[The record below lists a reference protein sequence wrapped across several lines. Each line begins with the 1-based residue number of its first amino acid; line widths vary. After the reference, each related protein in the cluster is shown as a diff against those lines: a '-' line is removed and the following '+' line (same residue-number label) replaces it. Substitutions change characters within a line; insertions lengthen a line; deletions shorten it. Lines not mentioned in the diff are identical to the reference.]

1 MYATM
6 KTGTKIL
13 ASYAVA
19 IALLAGLGIVSYL
32 SLEQVIGTTT
42 LIAGARDPS
51 ASAVAKINE
60 VGAQAETVVVAVVL
74 AAALTLIVLGVFLS
88 RVIGKAIRDATAE
101 AARLT
106 AAVAE
111 GKLDVRGDAE
121 RVHFEFRPIID
132 GMNGTMDAFAKP
144 LAQSRDYMERIS
156 RGDVPAPIADVYKGD
171 FDRTK
176 LALNRCIEAF
186 KALVADGRSLADG
199 TAAGKLSVRADASR
213 HQGDFRRII
222 EGFNTTLDTVLAP
235 VEESRRTLELL
246 ARRDLTARVKGD
258 YQGDHAKLKDAVN
271 ATAEALHSAM
281 AQVADAVEQVS
292 AASAQIARS
301 SQAVA
306 SGASEQAS
314 SLEETNSSLEAITA
328 ETRQAAV
335 NASEA
340 SDLTGVARSSAQE
353 GAAAMGQMQGTMGKI
368 RQSAEG
374 TSGIIKDI
382 SEIAFQTNLLAL
394 NAAVEAARAGE
405 AGRGFAVVAEEV
417 RSLALRAKEAA
428 AKTEE
433 LIKESVKQA
442 GEGEAASKH
451 VAEKLGEIVEGVSE
465 VSDITTAIAFTA
477 KEQAGR
483 IEQVNKAVGEMGKV
497 TQQNAASS
505 EESSSAAE
513 ELSSQSEELAAM
525 VGSFKMERAGGVRR
539 AAAPGRKAPHAHAKP
554 KHANG
559 KNGRHALLT
568 NPEDAIPLE
577 GETFKEF

>member
-1 MYATM
+1 MFATM

-19 IALLAGLGIVSYL
+19 IALLAGLGVVSYL
-32 SLEQVIGTTT
+32 SLGQVVGTTT
-42 LIAGARDPS
+42 LVAGAHYPS

-74 AAALTLIVLGVFLS
+74 AAALTLITMGVLLS
-88 RVIGKAIRDATAE
+88 RVVSKAIREATAE

-111 GKLDVRGDAE
+111 GKLEVRGDAE
-121 RVHFEFRPIID
+121 RVHFEFRPIVD
-132 GMNGTMDAFAKP
+132 GMNATMDAFAKP
-144 LAQSRDYMERIS
+144 LVQSRDYMERIS
-156 RGDVPAPIADVYKGD
+156 RGDVPAPITDVYKGD

-176 LALNRCIEAF
+176 QALNRCIEAF

-199 TAAGKLSVRADASR
+199 AAAGKLSVRANASR

-246 ARRDLTARVKGD
+246 AQRDLTARVKGD
-258 YQGDHAKLKDAVN
+258 YQGDHAKLKDALN
-271 ATAEALHSAM
+271 ATAEALHGAM
-281 AQVADAVEQVS
+281 AQVAEAVEQVS
-292 AASAQIARS
+292 AASGQIASS

-314 SLEETNSSLEAITA
+314 SLEETNSSLESITT

-353 GAAAMGQMQGTMGKI
+353 GAKAMGQMQGTMGKI

-451 VAEKLGEIVEGVSE
+451 VAEKLGEIVEGISE
-465 VSDITTAIAFTA
+465 ITDITTAIAFTA

-525 VGSFKMERAGGVRR
+525 VGSFRIERTGMQKR
-539 AAAPGRKAPHAHAKP
+539 ATTPGRKAALAKP
-554 KHANG
+554 KHANS
-559 KNGRHALLT
+559 KNGGRASLT
-568 NPEDAIPLE
+568 NPEDFIPLE